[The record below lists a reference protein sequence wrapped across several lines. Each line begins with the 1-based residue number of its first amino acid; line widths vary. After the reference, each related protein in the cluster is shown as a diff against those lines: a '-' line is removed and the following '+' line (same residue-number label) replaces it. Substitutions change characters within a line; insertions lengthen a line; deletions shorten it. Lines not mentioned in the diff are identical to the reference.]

1 MRMDEELKSRKVN
14 ELVDF
19 QHIIH
24 SMVRD
29 DNVLIGISDLSDAT
43 GVSQTQLRYWLEK
56 GYLKS
61 RGTAKKKKFIY
72 GTVFFVRMIKKYQ
85 DEGFT
90 LASAVEHTKRHSTM
104 IKAINKMVFDRL
116 ENVQEEEKCTLIDLG
131 VFDPQENK
139 HLFASVTE
147 NGTKFELH

>member
-24 SMVRD
+24 SMVKD

-90 LASAVEHTKRHSTM
+90 LASAVE
-104 IKAINKMVFDRL
+104 
-116 ENVQEEEKCTLIDLG
+116 
-131 VFDPQENK
+131 
-139 HLFASVTE
+139 
-147 NGTKFELH
+147 